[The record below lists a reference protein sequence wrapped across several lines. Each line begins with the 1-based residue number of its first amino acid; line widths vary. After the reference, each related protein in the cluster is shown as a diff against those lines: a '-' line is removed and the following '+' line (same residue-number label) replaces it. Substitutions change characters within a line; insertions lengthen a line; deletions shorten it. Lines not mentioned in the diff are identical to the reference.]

1 MPLCGCLLA
10 ARMAMKTLAKQTAG
24 QAVLVCRRDYDCGA
38 CVMGCT
44 GGEACGG
51 WHAPGATNLIKAAI
65 KKLKGKEW

>member
-1 MPLCGCLLA
+1 MA
-10 ARMAMKTLAKQTAG
+10 ASAG
-24 QAVLVCRRDYDCGA
+24 QAVLVCRRDFDCGA

-65 KKLKGKEW
+65 KKIKGKEWWSVQWFEKNSR